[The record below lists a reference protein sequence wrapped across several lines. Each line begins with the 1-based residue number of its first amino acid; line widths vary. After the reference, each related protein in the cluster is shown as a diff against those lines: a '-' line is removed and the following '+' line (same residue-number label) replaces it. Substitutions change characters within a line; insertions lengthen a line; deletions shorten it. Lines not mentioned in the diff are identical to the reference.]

1 MMSAAQQAADAR
13 TALDQ
18 AKQEWSS
25 GLGVRPGDGILLED
39 MAGGAASLAELQP
52 TLEAC
57 DLSLREA
64 RGVLDRLIAAGLIE
78 PLESAGAAAADRWSP
93 PSTY

>member
-1 MMSAAQQAADAR
+1 MMSAAQQAHDAR
-13 TALDQ
+13 TALEQ
-18 AKQEWSS
+18 AKQEWATSLKIRS
-25 GLGVRPGDGILLED
+25 GDGILLEE

-78 PLESAGAAAADRWSP
+78 SLESTGATTTDRWSP
-93 PSTY
+93 PTY

>member
-1 MMSAAQQAADAR
+1 MEAAQRAADAR
-13 TALDQ
+13 VALDQ
-18 AKQEWSS
+18 AKQEWASS
-25 GLGVRPGDGILLED
+25 LNLRPGDGILLEE
-39 MAGGAASLAELQP
+39 MAGGAATLAELQP

-78 PLESAGAAAADRWSP
+78 SLESTGTATPHRWSP
-93 PSTY
+93 PSGI

>member
-1 MMSAAQQAADAR
+1 MMTTAQQAEDAR
-13 TALDQ
+13 TALEQ
-18 AKQEWSS
+18 AKQTWASS
-25 GLGVRPGDGILLED
+25 LGVRSGDGILLED

-57 DLSLREA
+57 DLTLRDA

-78 PLESAGAAAADRWSP
+78 PIEPAAAVATDRWGP
-93 PSTY
+93 PSPM